1 MKVVVS
7 VRALAY
13 HLKVYSLMHAHGA
26 IDDATDRFITHRCP
40 HTFMEEIE
48 SIPGAHI
55 QCIGEFAMLFS
66 AGASDQVEAF
76 AAVRV

>member
-1 MKVVVS
+1 
-7 VRALAY
+7 
-13 HLKVYSLMHAHGA
+13 
-26 IDDATDRFITHRCP
+26 
-40 HTFMEEIE
+40 MEEIE